1 MNNIASIYN
10 NLSKKEKSEVIE
22 RIIHLRKRLLRY
34 TQAEFAKKLKVSQ
47 AIISLIEAGKKPLN
61 VSLMESIL
69 EAFNVNP
76 DWLFFGSSCN
86 VFGNESSLKYEAN
99 EFIEWYRSLPLREQ
113 VMLSRTIRGL
123 SEIFSNYPP
132 GS

>member
-10 NLSKKEKSEVIE
+10 NLSQKEKSKVIE
-22 RIIHLRKRLLRY
+22 RMIHLRKRILRY
-34 TQAEFAKKLKVSQ
+34 TQAEFAKNLNVSQ
-47 AIISLIEAGKKPLN
+47 TIISLIEAEKKPLN
-61 VSLMESIL
+61 SSLTERIIES
-69 EAFNVNP
+69 FDVNP

-99 EFIEWYRSLPLREQ
+99 EFIEWYRSLPPREQ
-113 VMLSRTIRGL
+113 VMFSRAIRGL
-123 SEIFSNYPP
+123 SEILSDYPP